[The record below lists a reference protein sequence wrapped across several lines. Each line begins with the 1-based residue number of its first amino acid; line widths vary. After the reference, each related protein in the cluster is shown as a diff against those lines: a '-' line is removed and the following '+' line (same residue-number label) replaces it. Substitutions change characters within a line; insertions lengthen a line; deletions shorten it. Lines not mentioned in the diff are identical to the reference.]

1 MCDFNLCLEILVFIK
16 HVFSEGGSFQGKARI
31 VVGMLTGV
39 FQEPLEM
46 ASTVGIQQSENP
58 SSVSVPE
65 GT

>member
-1 MCDFNLCLEILVFIK
+1 MFIK

-58 SSVSVPE
+58 SSVSVP
-65 GT
+65 